1 MKANIQNVAAIILGF
16 QMMNASAALADEEK
30 VPESVTQDV
39 VEAEKKS
46 PEQEKREEGEA
57 SGNVEDC
64 EQSNDSGD
72 AEDGVDQKDLDACN
86 ELIK

>member
-1 MKANIQNVAAIILGF
+1 MKAIIQNVVAIILGF
-16 QMMNASAALADEEK
+16 QMINASVVLADEEK

-39 VEAEKKS
+39 AEAEKQP
-46 PEQEKREEGEA
+46 PEQEKTEEGEA

-64 EQSNDSGD
+64 EQPNDSGN
-72 AEDGVDQKDLDACN
+72 AEDGVDQKDLDACK